1 MNLIDRKIVD
11 SMYEDGWR
19 YTHFGEYWRRKYG
32 YKVCKVPLNAGF
44 TCPNW
49 DGRIADEGCVFC
61 PNFARQFTYDS
72 FRTVINKGW
81 KEQVKHQIE
90 HYKGM
95 GAGEKA
101 LVYIAF
107 ATNTYAPIEDLKR
120 IYDAA
125 LDHEDVVGLSIGT
138 RPDCLPDE
146 VLDLLG
152 DYVKDGHEI
161 WIEVGQQTPHYH
173 TLRDTRRG
181 HGFAES
187 IRVVREAHKR
197 GIKLIF
203 FNIMGMPGETP
214 DEMVET
220 ARILSA
226 LEVDAI
232 KQYPLIV
239 MKGTKL
245 AQDYLNGGYKPL
257 GRMEYV
263 NLVCDLLEN
272 LDKYVLVQRLSKD
285 CGLETKLAPQWN
297 TYRLMIT
304 PLVEKELARRNAKQG
319 GKLKLTLSK
328 DELKPLKKEPTPKES

>member
-1 MNLIDRKIVD
+1 MNLVDRKIVD
-11 SMYEDGWR
+11 EMYRDGWL
-19 YTHFGEYWRRKYG
+19 YTSFGEYWRRKYG

-49 DGRIADEGCVFC
+49 DGRIADDGCAFC

-72 FRTVINKGW
+72 FRTVINKSW
-81 KEQVKHQIE
+81 KEQVTHQVK

-95 GAGEKA
+95 GAGDKA
-101 LVYIAF
+101 MVYIAF
-107 ATNTYAPIEDLKR
+107 ATNTYAPLKDLKK

-125 LDHEDVVGLSIGT
+125 LDHKDVIGLSIGT

-146 VLDLLG
+146 VLDLMG
-152 DYVKDGHEI
+152 DYVKQGYEI
-161 WIEVGQQTPHYH
+161 WVEVGQQTPHYH
-173 TLRDTRRG
+173 TLKDIDRG

-197 GIKLIF
+197 GIKVIF
-203 FNIMGMPGETP
+203 FNISGMPGESP

-226 LEVDAI
+226 LEIDAV

-239 MKGTKL
+239 MKGTRL
-245 AQDYLNGGYKPL
+245 AEDYIKGKYRPL

-263 NLVCDLLEN
+263 NIVADMLEN
-272 LDKYVLVQRLSKD
+272 MDRYVLIQRLSKD
-285 CGLETKLAPQWN
+285 CGLETKLAPEWN
-297 TYRLMIT
+297 TYRLIVT
-304 PLVEKELARRNAKQG
+304 PLVEKELARRKTRQG
-319 GKLKLTLSK
+319 EKFKLSLNV
-328 DELKPLKKEPTPKES
+328 DELKPLKKVD

>member
-1 MNLIDRKIVD
+1 
-11 SMYEDGWR
+11 
-19 YTHFGEYWRRKYG
+19 
-32 YKVCKVPLNAGF
+32 
-44 TCPNW
+44 
-49 DGRIADEGCVFC
+49 
-61 PNFARQFTYDS
+61 
-72 FRTVINKGW
+72 VINKSW
-81 KEQVKHQIE
+81 KEQVKHQVE
-90 HYKGM
+90 HYRTI

-107 ATNTYAPIEDLKR
+107 ATNTYAPLPDLKK

-125 LDHEDVVGLSIGT
+125 LDHKDVVGLSIGT

-146 VLDLLG
+146 VLDLLEE
-152 DYVKDGHEI
+152 YVKAGHEI

-173 TLRDTRRG
+173 TLRDTNRG

-197 GIKLIF
+197 GIKVIF

-214 DEMVET
+214 DEMIET

-226 LEVDAI
+226 LEADAI

-245 AQDYLNGGYKPL
+245 AQDYLNGSYKPL

-263 NLVCDLLEN
+263 NLVCDFLEH
-272 LDKYVLVQRLSKD
+272 LDPNVLIQRLSKD

-297 TYRLMIT
+297 THRLQIT
-304 PLVEKELARRNAKQG
+304 PLVEKELRKRGTKQG
-319 GKLKLTLSK
+319 SKFKLTLSA
-328 DELKPLKKEPTPKES
+328 DELKPLKE